1 IALSHR
7 GEVIL
12 GVVYDP
18 LRDQMFKAQRGRG
31 PTCYPCYVRKYSQD
45 GMAAIWLNYPI
56 PSAWEGGEL

>member
-1 IALSHR
+1 
-7 GEVIL
+7 VIL

-56 PSAWEGGEL
+56 PSAWEGGEF